1 MAILFNE
8 KEGIFHLQAGDS
20 SYVMKLYKKGYL
32 SHVYW
37 GKRLRSSNLSYALR
51 TIKGVWE
58 TNHDPEDKT
67 YSLDLLPMEY
77 PSYGSTDLRH
87 PAYQARLE
95 NGSTITDLRY
105 VSHKISAGKPELSG
119 LPATYTEQDD
129 EAQTLT
135 IELLDAVC
143 GLRVFLDYTAYEK
156 RNVIT
161 RSVRLE
167 NQGNEDL
174 TLLRALSACVDFEG
188 KDFKML
194 SLSGGYARERYPLT
208 APLTQ
213 GIYAVESRRG
223 NSSHQ
228 HNPFL
233 ALLRGNADENH
244 GEVYGFSLV
253 YSGNFAATA
262 EVTHYNNTRVT
273 MGINPFDFSW
283 LLTPGESFQTPE
295 TVMVYSADGITGMS
309 HTYHDLYRSRLCRG
323 RFRDQARPI
332 LVNNWEGTGMRFDE
346 QKLLGIARVGAELGA
361 ELFVLDDGWF
371 GKRNQDNCSLGD
383 WVVNSDKIHGGLEPL
398 VNEVNK
404 LGMEF
409 GLWFE
414 PEMVS
419 PDSDLYRAHPDWCL
433 HVPNRTRSEER
444 NQLILDFSRPEVVDA
459 IFEMMSKILTS
470 ANITYV
476 KWDMNRNM
484 SEIGSAALPSDRQ
497 RETAHRYILGLYRLM
512 EELNARFPHI
522 LFEGCAGG
530 GGRFDPGILYYMPQI
545 WTSDD
550 TDAYERTKIQ
560 YGTSI
565 VYPPITMGAHV
576 AACHGRLTPLSTR
589 GNVAMSGNLGYELDL
604 TKISEEEK
612 EAMRQQVALYKEIR
626 QTVQFGDFYRIVSP
640 FDEPGETGWIMVS
653 QDKSEAF
660 AVYAHSL
667 NRPTQYP
674 FFFRLKGLDPAAD
687 YLIDGKVYGGDEL
700 MQIGLTIPPNRQDF
714 SSHSWVIRKQ

>member
-1 MAILFNE
+1 
-8 KEGIFHLQAGDS
+8 
-20 SYVMKLYKKGYL
+20 
-32 SHVYW
+32 
-37 GKRLRSSNLSYALR
+37 
-51 TIKGVWE
+51 
-58 TNHDPEDKT
+58 
-67 YSLDLLPMEY
+67 
-77 PSYGSTDLRH
+77 
-87 PAYQARLE
+87 
-95 NGSTITDLRY
+95 
-105 VSHKISAGKPELSG
+105 
-119 LPATYTEQDD
+119 
-129 EAQTLT
+129 
-135 IELLDAVC
+135 
-143 GLRVFLDYTAYEK
+143 
-156 RNVIT
+156 
-161 RSVRLE
+161 
-167 NQGNEDL
+167 
-174 TLLRALSACVDFEG
+174 
-188 KDFKML
+188 
-194 SLSGGYARERYPLT
+194 
-208 APLTQ
+208 
-213 GIYAVESRRG
+213 
-223 NSSHQ
+223 
-228 HNPFL
+228 
-233 ALLRGNADENH
+233 
-244 GEVYGFSLV
+244 
-253 YSGNFAATA
+253 
-262 EVTHYNNTRVT
+262 
-273 MGINPFDFSW
+273 
-283 LLTPGESFQTPE
+283 
-295 TVMVYSADGITGMS
+295 
-309 HTYHDLYRSRLCRG
+309 
-323 RFRDQARPI
+323 
-332 LVNNWEGTGMRFDE
+332 MRFDE

-444 NQLILDFSRPEVVDA
+444 NQLILDFSRPEIVDA

-484 SEIGSAALPSDRQ
+484 SEVGSAALPPDRQ